1 VSTFALAIIICRGSL
16 VTPWLFEL
24 VLCMRYCAPARDEV
38 LEEWSWVVDRAEEHL
53 GPERAVR
60 YLRKFHPWYIE
71 RLGEA
76 PPVQDALQRAGTLGE
91 QRTLIAGLRSAVAA

>member
-1 VSTFALAIIICRGSL
+1 
-16 VTPWLFEL
+16 
-24 VLCMRYCAPARDEV
+24 
-38 LEEWSWVVDRAEEHL
+38 
-53 GPERAVR
+53 VR

-91 QRTLIAGLRSAVAA
+91 QRTLIAGSRGIACSCKGFSRWNCQSRTAKGSS